1 MSPASS
7 AQPRPCPLP
16 CCGHTPSW
24 RQQRA
29 GRYRWRSHRRAGT
42 SAAPGERATRET
54 RSHRQGRSLSPHTLH
69 WATVRG
75 QRVHSSKTSQGLIGQ
90 LAYGFPA
97 TAIVQKKQ
105 GRKGNAIHAQRRL
118 RVEEAKATEWFI
130 SPSLVDQNQYFI
142 KVSIQFFICCWFG
155 VHVQLQG

>member
-1 MSPASS
+1 M
-7 AQPRPCPLP
+7 
-16 CCGHTPSW
+16 
-24 RQQRA
+24 
-29 GRYRWRSHRRAGT
+29 
-42 SAAPGERATRET
+42 
-54 RSHRQGRSLSPHTLH
+54 
-69 WATVRG
+69 
-75 QRVHSSKTSQGLIGQ
+75 IGQ

-142 KVSIQFFICCWFG
+142 KVSIQFFI
-155 VHVQLQG
+155 